1 MELFDKLITPSI
13 PEEDIYEITKSAEEG
28 NISAKLT
35 LVLHNQGLLNEKIN
49 TLLAGIK

>member
-1 MELFDKLITPSI
+1 MEAFDKLITPKLS
-13 PEEDIYEITKSAEEG
+13 EEEIVDITKSAEEG